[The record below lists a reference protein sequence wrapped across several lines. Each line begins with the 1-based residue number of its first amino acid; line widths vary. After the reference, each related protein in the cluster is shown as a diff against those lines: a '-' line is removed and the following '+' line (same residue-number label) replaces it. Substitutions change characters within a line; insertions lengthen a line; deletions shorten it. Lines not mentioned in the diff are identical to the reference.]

1 MCYTRFALN
10 TSVVLCGPSG
20 AVADLRLPPPV
31 SSVSLTRNLKQGWQS
46 KPPVRPRTRVRTA
59 TASASKKA
67 ILNVECVR
75 SEGRALFGASGGTRL
90 SALFRN
96 ADLSLCEGAIG
107 CGEVYYADAGSGCGH
122 PASTGRQ
129 RRAGNGADGNRQD
142 AGVPDSRDRKTT
154 QGQNAGNRRAGAGA
168 NARAGHASGGA
179 IQRVARQATPA
190 CGARRRRLVRRGTAP
205 GHSQGSATRRCNS
218 RAARRLPR
226 PPALPL

>member
-20 AVADLRLPPPV
+20 AVSDLRLPPSV

-67 ILNVECVR
+67 ILNVECFR
-75 SEGRALFGASGGTRL
+75 SECRALFGASGGTRH

-96 ADLSLCEGAIG
+96 ADFSLYEGEIG
-107 CGEVYYADAGSGCGH
+107 CGAVYHADAGAGRGR
-122 PASTGRQ
+122 PAGAGRQ

-142 AGVPDSRDRKTT
+142 TGVPDSSDRKAA
-154 QGQNAGNRRAGAGA
+154 QG
-168 NARAGHASGGA
+168 
-179 IQRVARQATPA
+179 
-190 CGARRRRLVRRGTAP
+190 
-205 GHSQGSATRRCNS
+205 
-218 RAARRLPR
+218 
-226 PPALPL
+226 